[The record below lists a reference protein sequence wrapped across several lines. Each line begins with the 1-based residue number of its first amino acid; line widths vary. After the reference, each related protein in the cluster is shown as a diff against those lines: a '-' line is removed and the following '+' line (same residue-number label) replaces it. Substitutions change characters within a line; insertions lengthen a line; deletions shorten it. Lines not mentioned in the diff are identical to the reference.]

1 MRDKLWA
8 DVVGAGLEDI
18 REYPEGNR
26 ERREMELTQTQQK
39 SKLAAEHA
47 MARRG
52 ARRGARRAARRRT
65 DEGCACSYEPL
76 VSTPAAIVEAAA
88 PAAACLATC
97 VRQTLSTVV
106 PTMRSVPFCDSRC
119 RCACRGVGI
128 GGSDDSERP
137 PLRTAPSA
145 SNIWRAPRILS
156 LSPRLRITYLG
167 IPTVPGSAKGS
178 AARSMAPMPL

>member
-1 MRDKLWA
+1 M
-8 DVVGAGLEDI
+8 EDI

-128 GGSDDSERP
+128 SGSDDSERP

-167 IPTVPGSAKGS
+167 IPTSTWKRKGFGGTQYGAD
-178 AARSMAPMPL
+178 AAVTHVLLRDPRAAA